1 MIEKE
6 LKICGKWSLLAL
18 SQDVYQDSASN
29 IEEQAPNKPIFPQI
43 RAIDSQKQLLK
54 ALEMEAKQTSLE
66 GELKPGACKK
76 DVHSLFSC
84 SAQKEITAAVLAI
97 G

>member
-1 MIEKE
+1 MIGNE
-6 LKICGKWSLLAL
+6 LRICGKWSLLAL

-66 GELKPGACKK
+66 GELKPGACNQQEGCT
-76 DVHSLFSC
+76 FSF
-84 SAQKEITAAVLAI
+84 
-97 G
+97 